1 MKKILDIT
9 SDQVCCYRMN
19 YTSPPNSYVEA
30 LAFNVTV
37 FDGKAFGEVKAK
49 WVHQGGAWWT
59 YRLGVLER
67 IGRDTTALSP
77 WKHRGKAIG
86 VMVSRRQEEASPEIK
101 HVGSLM
107 LDIQLPELWEINFYY
122 LGHSDYDI
130 YYARPND

>member
-49 WVHQGGAWWT
+49 
-59 YRLGVLER
+59 
-67 IGRDTTALSP
+67 
-77 WKHRGKAIG
+77 
-86 VMVSRRQEEASPEIK
+86 
-101 HVGSLM
+101 
-107 LDIQLPELWEINFYY
+107 
-122 LGHSDYDI
+122 
-130 YYARPND
+130 